1 MTFFRRRLRLLAAVW
16 FLFQGA
22 SLSAIVP
29 RDCCATHRRA
39 SHHQAPAQQGPPQQ
53 ESVQQESAQQ
63 PSCHKPVTVTP
74 DEAQCPMRGADG
86 APCAMHKKGHGAH
99 AHHAETSATDTDADA
114 PPCTMRAICTE
125 PMDALVVLLVQPG
138 VLPSHAAFP
147 IDLHVDD
154 APPVSSTRLIHGLF
168 SPDLPP
174 PRA

>member
-1 MTFFRRRLRLLAAVW
+1 MTFFRRRLRLLAAAW

-29 RDCCATHRRA
+29 RDCCATHRQA
-39 SHHQAPAQQGPPQQ
+39 SQQR
-53 ESVQQESAQQ
+53 ESAQEQ
-63 PSCHKPVTVTP
+63 APCHKVVTVTP

-86 APCAMHKKGHGAH
+86 KPCPMHRKGH
-99 AHHAETSATDTDADA
+99 AHHGDTSSTDTNTDTDAGM
-114 PPCTMRAICTE
+114 PQQCTMRAICNG

-138 VLPSHAAFP
+138 VLPNPAAFP
-147 IDLHVDD
+147 VDLHVDD
-154 APPVSSTRLIHGLF
+154 APPASPVRLIHGLF